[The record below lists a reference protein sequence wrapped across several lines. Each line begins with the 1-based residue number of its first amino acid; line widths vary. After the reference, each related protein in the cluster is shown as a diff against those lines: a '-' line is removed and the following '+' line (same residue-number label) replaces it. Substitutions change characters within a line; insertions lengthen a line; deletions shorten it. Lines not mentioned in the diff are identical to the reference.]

1 MLKNAKASTLEG
13 VVESIS
19 GKQTIVVRVSR
30 REKHPL
36 LGKYITKST
45 KIHAHDAE
53 NSCHVGDSVV
63 IRESRPYSK
72 MKSWE
77 LANIVTKSQE

>member
-1 MLKNAKASTLEG
+1 MSTEARELTG
-13 VVESIS
+13 TVIS
-19 GKQTIVVRVSR
+19 THNEKTIVVRVNR

>member
-1 MLKNAKASTLEG
+1 MSTEARELTG
-13 VVESIS
+13 KVIS
-19 GKQTIVVRVSR
+19 TNTKTIVVRVNR

-45 KIHAHDAE
+45 KIHAHDAD

-63 IRESRPYSK
+63 IRESRPHSK

>member
-1 MLKNAKASTLEG
+1 MSIVARELTGTVISTNT
-13 VVESIS
+13 
-19 GKQTIVVRVSR
+19 KTIVVRVNR

-45 KIHAHDAE
+45 KIHAHDAD
-53 NSCHVGDSVV
+53 NNCHVGDTVA

>member
-1 MLKNAKASTLEG
+1 MTTLRRELTGTVISTKNKD
-13 VVESIS
+13 
-19 GKQTIVVRVSR
+19 TIVVRVNR
-30 REKHPL
+30 KEKHPL

-45 KIHAHDAE
+45 KIHAHDAD
-53 NSCHVGDSVV
+53 NTCHEGDTVV